1 MTPQT
6 YAPRTISEAAHAGT
20 TRYRLSSELEV
31 KVSAFHDG
39 CAVTLLVNGAM
50 VSIQHTVCGTG
61 AGGN

>member
-6 YAPRTISEAAHAGT
+6 HEPRTIAEASQAGT
-20 TRYRLSSELEV
+20 SRYRLSTELEV

-39 CAVTLLVNGAM
+39 CAVTLLVKGAM

-61 AGGN
+61 LGGN

>member
-6 YAPRTISEAAHAGT
+6 QEPRIADAAKAGT
-20 TRYRLSSELEV
+20 SRYRLSNQLEV

-39 CAVTLLVNGAM
+39 CAVTLLMHGAM

-61 AGGN
+61 AGPN

>member
-6 YAPRTISEAAHAGT
+6 QEPRTVTEAHQAGT
-20 TRYRLSSELEV
+20 SRYRLSSDLEV
-31 KVSAFHDG
+31 KISAFHDG

-61 AGGN
+61 LGGN